1 MIDDALNLRRGAF
14 RWHSKQELCD
24 YFEIRHG
31 LSRKLIEAEIAL
43 ARKSF
48 KLRKGQIIKTTELWQ
63 KAGLAMEKKIRDIN
77 LGR

>member
-31 LSRKLIEAEIAL
+31 LGRKLIEAEIVL

-48 KLRKGQIIKTTELWQ
+48 KLRKGQVIRMPELWQ
-63 KAGLAMEKKIRDIN
+63 KAGLAMEKKIRDMN
-77 LGR
+77 LDK

>member
-1 MIDDALNLRRGAF
+1 MIDDALNLRRGNL
-14 RWHSKQELCD
+14 RWHSKQEFCD

-48 KLRKGQIIKTTELWQ
+48 KLRKGEAIRTTELWQ
-63 KAGLAMEKKIRDIN
+63 KAGLAMEKKIRDID
-77 LGR
+77 LDK

>member
-1 MIDDALNLRRGAF
+1 MIDDALNMRRGAF
-14 RWHSKQELCD
+14 KWYSKQELCD

-48 KLRKGQIIKTTELWQ
+48 KLRKGEAIRTTELWQ
-63 KAGLAMEKKIRDIN
+63 KAGLAMEKKIRDID
-77 LGR
+77 LDK